1 MSASSPSGMDPRDLL
16 EGLLELAAAAELEVR
31 LLSVA
36 ASAAENAPSGSSAC
50 RVGQQIWVV
59 LAPADPPMHQAK
71 VLAGAL
77 ARYRAGFL
85 EARFLPPALREFI
98 DRVDPSQC

>member
-1 MSASSPSGMDPRDLL
+1 
-16 EGLLELAAAAELEVR
+16 
-31 LLSVA
+31 
-36 ASAAENAPSGSSAC
+36 
-50 RVGQQIWVV
+50 
-59 LAPADPPMHQAK
+59 MHQAK